1 MKPILFPPTATAF
14 TSHGLGAL
22 SDCSSAVVEE
32 ERNGSF
38 DLTFTVPITGRHFDE
53 IEDRSLVLARPNPYA
68 DPQPFRVYRQ
78 TKPINGLVTFYAH
91 HISYDLDGI
100 PVAPFSATSAAQ
112 AVQLI
117 KQKSLVDNPFTFYTN
132 LQSNGSLAPKVPT
145 VVRGLLGGSRGSL
158 IDVYGGEFE
167 FDGFQVKLLQ
177 ARGENRGVKFRYGKN
192 LVDLKQER
200 NIEAVYTAVL
210 PFWAQN
216 DQLVQGSI
224 RQAPG
229 SFNFVRVFPL
239 DLSQQFDGQP
249 TVAQLDAAGDAYI
262 TRNKISTPKV
272 SLSVSIVPPGS
283 LGLGSLEEVHP
294 WDTVLVQFDSLGVDA
309 EAQVVSYKFD
319 VLTERYLSLELG
331 DRRSS
336 IADTIVE
343 LAQEMGQAPTTTAM
357 QQAIKNATDLIT
369 GVSGGSVA
377 WGFDSNG
384 LPIELFFMDTDSM
397 ATAVN
402 VLRINRNGIGFSTNG
417 VNGPFETAWTIDG
430 SFYAKFIA
438 AGTIVADKIGN
449 GAVTEPKIAG
459 EAVTTPKIGALA
471 VTNGKIGGGAVSYG
485 KTSFT
490 GTLDQVGV
498 NKSNI
503 EAINTLIAGT
513 LVTNNL
519 HVRST
524 LNVYNGAQFI
534 FRGQT
539 IKMISGYL
547 RY

>member
-1 MKPILFPPTATAF
+1 MKPILFPSTATAF
-14 TSHGLGAL
+14 TSRGLGAL

-53 IEDRSLVLARPNPYA
+53 IEDRSIVLAKPNPYA

-100 PVAPFSATSAAQ
+100 PVAPFSATTAAQ

-117 KQKSLVDNPFTFYTN
+117 AQKSLVENPFELSTD
-132 LQSNGSLAPKVPT
+132 LQRNGSMAPKVPT

-167 FDGFQVKLLQ
+167 FDGYYVKLLQ

-210 PFWAQN
+210 PYWANN

-229 SFNFVRVFPL
+229 SFDFVRVFPL
-239 DLSQQFDGQP
+239 DLSDQFDGQP

-294 WDTVLVQFDSLGVDA
+294 WDTVLVQFERLGVDA

-331 DRRSS
+331 DRRNS

-377 WGFDSNG
+377 WGFDSSG

-417 VNGPFETAWTIDG
+417 VAGPFATAWTIDG

-449 GAVTEPKIAG
+449 GAITEPKIAG
-459 EAVTTPKIGALA
+459 SAVTETKIGSLA
-471 VTNGKIGGGAVSYG
+471 VTNSKIGGGAVSYG

-490 GTLDQVGV
+490 GTLDQVGI

-513 LVTNNL
+513 LVANQL
-519 HVRST
+519 HVRAG
-524 LNVYNGAQFI
+524 LNIYSGASFTFQ
-534 FRGQT
+534 GLT
-539 IKMISGYL
+539 IRPVSGYL

>member
-1 MKPILFPPTATAF
+1 MKPILFPSTATAF

-53 IEDRSLVLARPNPYA
+53 IEDRSLVLAKPNPYA
-68 DPQPFRVYRQ
+68 APQPFRVYRQ
-78 TKPINGLVTFYAH
+78 SKPINGLVTFYAH

-100 PVAPFSATSAAQ
+100 PVAPFSATTAAQ
-112 AVQLI
+112 AIQLI
-117 KQKSLVDNPFTFYTN
+117 KQKSLVQNSFTFSTT
-132 LQSNGSLAPKVPT
+132 LQRNGSMTVKVPT

-167 FDGFQVKLLQ
+167 FNGYQVRLLQ

-210 PFWAQN
+210 PYWSSER
-216 DQLVQGSI
+216 DGLVQGSI

-229 SFNFVRVFPL
+229 TFNFVRVFPL
-239 DLSQQFDGQP
+239 DLTDEFEGKP
-249 TVAQLDAAGDAYI
+249 TVAQLNDAGDAYI

-283 LGLGSLEEVHP
+283 MGLGSLEEVHP
-294 WDTVLVQFDSLGVDA
+294 WDTVLVQFERLGVDA

-343 LAQEMGQAPTTTAM
+343 LAKEAGLAPTTTAM

-384 LPIELFFMDTDSM
+384 LPIELFFMDTNSI

-430 SFYAKFIA
+430 GFYAKWIV
-438 AGTIVADKIGN
+438 AGTIVADKIGT
-449 GAVTEPKIAG
+449 GEVKTRCIDG
-459 EAVTTPKIGALA
+459 EAVTTPKLGPLA
-471 VTNGKIGGGAVSYG
+471 VTNPKIGGGAVSYG

-490 GTLDQVGV
+490 GTLDQVGI
-498 NKSNI
+498 NKSDI
-503 EAINTLIAGT
+503 AAINALFVGRLGVQNLIVNGEFYFR
-513 LVTNNL
+513 NL
-519 HVRST
+519 QV
-524 LNVYNGAQFI
+524 
-534 FRGQT
+534 
-539 IKMISGYL
+539 KPISGYL

>member
-1 MKPILFPPTATAF
+1 MKPILFPPTATSFAA
-14 TSHGLGAL
+14 HGLGAL

-53 IEDRSLVLARPNPYA
+53 IEDRSLVLAKPNPYA
-68 DPQPFRVYRQ
+68 EPQPFRVYRQ
-78 TKPINGLVTFYAH
+78 SKPINGLVTFYAH

-100 PVAPFSATSAAQ
+100 PVAPFSATTAAQ

-117 KQKSLVDNPFTFYTN
+117 AQKSLVANPFTLSTD
-132 LQSNGSLAPKVPT
+132 LQRNGSMAPKVPT

-167 FDGFQVKLLQ
+167 FDGYDVRLLQ
-177 ARGENRGVKFRYGKN
+177 TRGQNRGVKFRYGKN

-210 PFWAQN
+210 PYWTN
-216 DQLVQGSI
+216 KDQLVQGSI

-229 SFNFVRVFPL
+229 SFDVVRVFPL

-294 WDTVLVQFDSLGVDA
+294 WDTVMVQFDRLGVDA

-336 IADTIVE
+336 IADTIVG

-377 WGFDSNG
+377 WGFDSSG
-384 LPIELFFMDTDSM
+384 LPIELFFMDTNSM

-417 VNGPFETAWTIDG
+417 VAGPFDTAWTIDG
-430 SFYAKFIA
+430 SFYAKYIA

-459 EAVTTPKIGALA
+459 EAVTTPKLGSLA
-471 VTNGKIGGGAVSYG
+471 VTNDKIGGGAVSYG

-490 GTLDQVGV
+490 GTLDQVGI
-498 NKSNI
+498 NKSDI
-503 EAINTLIAGT
+503 AAINALFVGRLGVQNLIVNGEFYFR
-513 LVTNNL
+513 NL
-519 HVRST
+519 
-524 LNVYNGAQFI
+524 Q
-534 FRGQT
+534 
-539 IKMISGYL
+539 IKPISGYL